1 MFYRSLYAIK
11 DVKSGFSDPCVQ
23 VNDAVAVRSFQLQV
37 PRMSNDLGIPLSDF
51 QLWRVGQFDIDSG
64 MLRPETPELI
74 LDGASLLPQA
84 KSCDSCRS
92 SDCHEC
98 GYPGYYDDWC
108 DSCEFNTS
116 TGPSKQCESCVH
128 YSELIKDEKS

>member
-23 VNDAVAVRSFQLQV
+23 VNDAAA
-37 PRMSNDLGIPLSDF
+37 
-51 QLWRVGQFDIDSG
+51 
-64 MLRPETPELI
+64 ETPELI
-74 LDGASLLPQA
+74 LDGASLLPLA